1 MSITVINMFKWKNKI
16 RMPHRNYMRKNWN
29 PPVLLK
35 GRAVLEQPCSLESS
49 HFKTAVWTFLC
60 IGFVKF
66 RKTISQHA
74 GLCFDLTLEETEF
87 WLRREAVL
95 PAEGGRLCTLEPPGA
110 PGWAGGQGMRLSTS
124 TPTLGSQAQ
133 TSRVGEHQPR
143 TGTGV
148 PAVGS
153 LGVEGGEV
161 LQCRPVSAVWAPP
174 AGLAVSCKV
183 RLLTLRRWEESRCTT
198 PHGTSAFNRRK
209 QLEGADNSRIY
220 TMEIEPCLVCL
231 LLLFFT

>member
-1 MSITVINMFKWKNKI
+1 MFKWKNKI

-49 HFKTAVWTFLC
+49 HFKTAVWTFSC
-60 IGFVKF
+60 TGFAKF

-95 PAEGGRLCTLEPPGA
+95 PAEGGRLCALEPPGA

-133 TSRVGEHQPR
+133 TSRVGEHQPAPGR
-143 TGTGV
+143 GCLLWALWGWR
-148 PAVGS
+148 VGRS
-153 LGVEGGEV
+153 CSAGQFPRCERPQQGWLRAARWGYWPCGGGRRAGARHHMA
-161 LQCRPVSAVWAPP
+161 LPPSTDVS
-174 AGLAVSCKV
+174 
-183 RLLTLRRWEESRCTT
+183 
-198 PHGTSAFNRRK
+198 
-209 QLEGADNSRIY
+209 NSRVRTMAEY
-220 TMEIEPCLVCL
+220 TRWK
-231 LLLFFT
+231 